1 MLRAPGIRD
10 VWRRRM
16 NDTPRISIITATYNR
31 SAVLAFSIESVLR
44 QTESDW
50 EMIVVGDACTDDSAE
65 VVARYRDPRLRFC
78 NLERNNGEQSG
89 PNNTG
94 VLQARA
100 PILAFL
106 NHDDLYF
113 PDHLE
118 RSLHE
123 LDESGADLVFAAV
136 AAAVPTSVEELAAG
150 ELEFALLGVS
160 RREVYAPGVFAPASG
175 WLLRRELHE
184 KLGGWRV
191 AACESRSV
199 GRTADRA

>member
-1 MLRAPGIRD
+1 
-10 VWRRRM
+10 M
-16 NDTPRISIITATYNR
+16 NDIPRISIITATYNR

-78 NLERNNGEQSG
+78 NLEQNTGEQSG

-94 VLQARA
+94 VSQARA
-100 PILAFL
+100 PVLAFL

-118 RSLHE
+118 LN
-123 LDESGADLVFAAV
+123 L
-136 AAAVPTSVEELAAG
+136 LAADQ
-150 ELEFALLGVS
+150 F
-160 RREVYAPGVFAPASG
+160 PGYPRQTSCSASHPS
-175 WLLRRELHE
+175 EE
-184 KLGGWRV
+184 ANPGG
-191 AACESRSV
+191 
-199 GRTADRA
+199 GRKSG